1 MFTSLPWS
9 LQIFLLVLYYSFRA
23 FLLTGVFFYIFSTAW
38 GKNRKMSS
46 KPYTAKQIKFET
58 VQTLKTFVLDSILLV
73 ALIKIG
79 LFKVVH
85 LGFAADLISFLIL
98 FVWVEITFYIT
109 HRVLHKRKLLPLHVT
124 HHKSKVP
131 SPLSGFTFSIAERSI
146 LFFNTMSLVVLADF
160 LGYPFSM
167 IGIQSYFGVN
177 LFLTVLGHSDLRVYP
192 TSWRNIPILKY
203 LNDPPDHSLHHSHFS
218 CNYGLFTNF
227 LDKKLNTYR
236 SARSSES
243 SSS

>member
-85 LGFAADLISFLIL
+85 LSFLADLISFLI
-98 FVWVEITFYIT
+98 
-109 HRVLHKRKLLPLHVT
+109 
-124 HHKSKVP
+124 
-131 SPLSGFTFSIAERSI
+131 
-146 LFFNTMSLVVLADF
+146 
-160 LGYPFSM
+160 
-167 IGIQSYFGVN
+167 
-177 LFLTVLGHSDLRVYP
+177 
-192 TSWRNIPILKY
+192 
-203 LNDPPDHSLHHSHFS
+203 
-218 CNYGLFTNF
+218 
-227 LDKKLNTYR
+227 
-236 SARSSES
+236 
-243 SSS
+243 